1 MGFQRRASAQFC
13 CAKSDGLKKGVSGVV
28 NRFPCRKAMCT
39 FFAIAQNPGRES
51 APRQKSNW
59 EEVPHMDRRNFLRTG
74 ALGGTAAAAATLAA
88 PAIAQGNITWRM
100 VTTWPKNFPGLGV
113 GAQRLADRITA
124 ATDGQLTVQVFSAG
138 EMVPALQSIDAVIDG
153 SAEMSHGAAYYWQN
167 KSVGLSFFT
176 GVPFGMTSRELA
188 AWVRYMGGQEIW
200 DDIYDQFG
208 LQGFLSGDT
217 GTQAGGWFQNE
228 LTGIDDIQGMR
239 FRTPGL
245 GGQVWQRM
253 GASVTNL
260 PAGEIFAALQTGSL
274 DAAEFV
280 GPYNDRALGFHQV
293 RKHYYTSSFIEPG
306 LATELVVDKAKYQA
320 LPQNIQDIIRDV
332 SQAEYDQVPSDFY
345 ANDPIALADMVEN
358 HGVTTHKSFPDSILE
373 AGARASEDLIME
385 ILDSTDPLTKRT
397 AESFVDSLNVL
408 RTRTEQTDLTYALAR
423 EKFACY
429 ANCR

>member
-1 MGFQRRASAQFC
+1 MNRRSF
-13 CAKSDGLKKGVSGVV
+13 LKTS
-28 NRFPCRKAMCT
+28 
-39 FFAIAQNPGRES
+39 
-51 APRQKSNW
+51 
-59 EEVPHMDRRNFLRTG
+59 
-74 ALGGTAAAAATLAA
+74 ALGGTAAAAGTLAA
-88 PAIAQGNITWRM
+88 PAIAQGRMTWRM
-100 VTTWPKNFPGLGV
+100 VTTWPRNFPGLGV

-124 ATDGQLTVQVFSAG
+124 ASDGQLTVQVFSAG
-138 EMVPALQSIDAVIDG
+138 EMVPALQSLDAVIDG
-153 SAEMSHGAAYYWQN
+153 SAEMMHGAAYYWQN

-228 LTGIDDIQGMR
+228 LTGIEDIQGLR

-260 PAGEIFAALQTGSL
+260 AAGEIFAAMQTGTL

-293 RKHYYTSSFIEPG
+293 RKHYYTSSFTEPG
-306 LATELVVDKAKYQA
+306 LATEFVVDKAKYMA
-320 LPQNIQDIIRDV
+320 LPSNLQAIIRDV
-332 SQAEYDQVPSDFY
+332 AQAEYDQVPSDFY
-345 ANDPIALADMVEN
+345 ANDPIALADMVQN
-358 HGVTTHKSFPDSILE
+358 HGVIAHKSFPDSILE
-373 AGARASEDLIME
+373 AGARASEQLIRE
-385 ILDSTDPLTKRT
+385 ILDSNDPLTKKT
-397 AESFVDSLNVL
+397 AESFVSALNLL
-408 RTRTEQTDLTYALAR
+408 RTRTEQTDLTFALAR
-423 EKFACY
+423 ERFACY
-429 ANCR
+429 ANC